1 MAMTLDELVSQ
12 LRSAYGQTLQS
23 VMLYGSTVAG
33 ERIAKKSDYNVLVIL
48 DAVPLDRLAAVGA
61 VLRSWG
67 EAGNPPPMTFTS
79 AEWKSS
85 ADVFPMEY
93 ADILEK
99 HRVLYGDDATRGIT
113 VSRSD
118 LRLQVEQQALG
129 KLLHLR
135 RGAMAA
141 GDDSKEQLALI
152 EASLSALMVVF
163 RGVLRLDGEIPPQDY
178 ATLSANVAR
187 RAGFDSI
194 PFQRAVEHVR
204 GTTKIKREDAGAILA
219 GYMAGM
225 EALVAWLDQFQ
236 A

>member
-1 MAMTLDELVSQ
+1 MTLDELVTQ
-12 LRSAYGQTLQS
+12 LKSAYGPTLQS
-23 VMLYGSTVAG
+23 VILYGSAVAG
-33 ERIAKKSDYNVLVIL
+33 EHIAKKSDYNVLVIL
-48 DAVPLDRLAAVGA
+48 DAVPLDRLAAIGA
-61 VLRSWG
+61 VLRAWG
-67 EAGNPPPMTFTS
+67 EAGNPPPMTFTT

-93 ADILEK
+93 ADILEH
-99 HRVLYGDDATRGIT
+99 HRVLYGIDAAEGIQVART
-113 VSRSD
+113 D

-141 GDDSKEQLALI
+141 GDDGKEQIALI

-163 RGVLRLDGEIPPQDY
+163 RGVVRLAGDVPSQDY
-178 ATLSANVAR
+178 AALSADVAR
-187 RAGFDSI
+187 RAGFDAT
-194 PFQRAVEHVR
+194 PFARAVAHVR
-204 GTTKIKREDAGAILA
+204 GAEKIKRDDAKGVLA

-225 EALVAWLDQFQ
+225 EALVTWLDRFT